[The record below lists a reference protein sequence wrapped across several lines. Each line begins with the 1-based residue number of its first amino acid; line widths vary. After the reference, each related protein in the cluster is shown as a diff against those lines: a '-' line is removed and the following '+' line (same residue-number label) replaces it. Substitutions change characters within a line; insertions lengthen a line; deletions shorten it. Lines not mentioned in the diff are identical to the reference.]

1 MSTSQAARELAE
13 RIRLA
18 ERHPVIGLA
27 ALSPG
32 TTVLKAPGIA
42 RRLAQHVS
50 SARPDLTE
58 QVRRRLQPLRR
69 ECPHCRSMV
78 EKDADRCPGCG
89 KFVPSLERTLKAEF
103 EGVVTQPF
111 NEAAT
116 RLPANAVAVGQPF
129 VHVPSGFAGRLIY
142 VLDQRAALRD
152 PGGQVITVP
161 ISEIAALGGV
171 AAQTPPSNE
180 SQGGFA
186 GRPATHTPS
195 DLPPDGSYV
204 PMGMRTGSAK
214 AVPHGAM
221 SKRTCTNCGAALSD
235 EDIRDGE
242 CPECGADLTP
252 DSGAQWGGTG
262 MGGWANTPAAKA
274 AYFSSP
280 EGQLQLA
287 KSIRYHRSQPGA
299 VFGRATTSA
308 TLRKGGSTLVRGQAV
323 RNRRT
328 GQRGVVLQSNSL
340 ACAVEYSD
348 GETTTTA
355 LEKSAELERL

>member
-1 MSTSQAARELAE
+1 MTPQTLELAK
-13 RIRLA
+13 RIRWA
-18 ERHPVIGLA
+18 AQHPVLGLA

-42 RRLAQHVS
+42 RRLAQHVNA
-50 SARPDLTE
+50 ARPDLAE
-58 QVRRRLQPLRR
+58 EVRRRLEPVKRT
-69 ECPHCRSMV
+69 CPHCRTMV

-129 VHVPSGFAGRLIY
+129 VHIPSGFTGRLIY

-161 ISEIAALGGV
+161 ISEIEALGGV
-171 AAQTPPSNE
+171 AAQPTPSNE

-195 DLPPDGSYV
+195 DLPSDASYV
-204 PMGMRTGSAK
+204 PMGMRTGQK

-221 SKRTCTNCGAALSD
+221 SKEECPRCGQSLSA

-242 CPECGADLTP
+242 CPECGADLSP
-252 DSGAQWGGTG
+252 SAQWGGTG
-262 MGGWANTPAAKA
+262 AGGWAPTPADKA
-274 AYFSSP
+274 AAYASP
-280 EGQLQLA
+280 QGMLKLW
-287 KSIRYHRSQPGA
+287 HRTRSLSQAGG
-299 VFGRATTSA
+299 VFGRATTN
-308 TLRKGGSTLVRGQAV
+308 TLRKGGSTLVRGTRV
-323 RNRRT
+323 KHLRSGR
-328 GQRGVVLQSNSL
+328 RGVVLGSNGLS
-340 ACAVEYSD
+340 CAVEYSD

-355 LEKSAELERL
+355 LEKTAELERL